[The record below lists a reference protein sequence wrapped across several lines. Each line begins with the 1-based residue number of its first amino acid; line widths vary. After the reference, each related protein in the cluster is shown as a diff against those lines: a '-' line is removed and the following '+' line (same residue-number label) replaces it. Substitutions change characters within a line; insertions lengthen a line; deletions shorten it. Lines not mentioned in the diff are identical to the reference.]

1 MPTFLRLGGTLSTTL
16 PSMETCPESWVSSPA
31 TILSSVVLPEP
42 LGPTI
47 LNNSPLSM
55 LMFTSE
61 STLLLPKLLLRPWI
75 ATLIRVSA
83 HPFTGGGVQRL
94 HSRLGA
100 PVALEEGVHL
110 VVEVWYE
117 LWICL
122 GYVGWVGP
130 CHLRSGVNRGYK
142 LPLPSA

>member
-83 HPFTGGGVQRL
+83 HPFTAAT
-94 HSRLGA
+94 HSLAAVFNASIADWG
-100 PVALEEGVHL
+100 
-110 VVEVWYE
+110 
-117 LWICL
+117 
-122 GYVGWVGP
+122 
-130 CHLRSGVNRGYK
+130 
-142 LPLPSA
+142 LPLPWRKVYTWSLKSGMSCGYVWGMLGGLAHATFAVA